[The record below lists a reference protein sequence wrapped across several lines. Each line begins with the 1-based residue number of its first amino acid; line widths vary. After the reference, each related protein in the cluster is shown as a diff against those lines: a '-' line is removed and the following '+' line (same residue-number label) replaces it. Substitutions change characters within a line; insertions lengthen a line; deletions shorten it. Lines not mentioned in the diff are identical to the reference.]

1 MFKSWKSPLGHLI
14 KKITNA
20 SLWLCGSLSWDAEGG
35 KKRELSERK
44 CLICR
49 CNVAVNI
56 LISLLA
62 ARSSLNQSVLLKTVQ
77 KLSLEGWTAHTLGEG
92 HIVVSIRRRAD
103 VRAQQFLGDKFITFN
118 GSLQFVINKYC
129 WTGSRNE
136 QLLLNGTLWFSTRPA
151 CRGASRGGAICRG
164 PMR

>member
-1 MFKSWKSPLGHLI
+1 MRASDFVGVCREMLKEE
-14 KKITNA
+14 KKENY
-20 SLWLCGSLSWDAEGG
+20 L
-35 KKRELSERK
+35 RK

-92 HIVVSIRRRAD
+92 HIVISIRRRAD
-103 VRAQQFLGDKFITFN
+103 VRAQQFLGDKFISFN

-129 WTGSRNE
+129 WTGIRNE
-136 QLLLNGTLWFSTRPA
+136 QLLLNGTL
-151 CRGASRGGAICRG
+151 
-164 PMR
+164 

>member
-14 KKITNA
+14 KKMTNA

-35 KKRELSERK
+35 KKENYLRK
-44 CLICR
+44 CLFCR
-49 CNVAVNI
+49 WDVAVNI

-103 VRAQQFLGDKFITFN
+103 VRAQQFLGDKFISFN

-129 WTGSRNE
+129 WTGRRTA

-151 CRGASRGGAICRG
+151 CRVASRGGAICRG